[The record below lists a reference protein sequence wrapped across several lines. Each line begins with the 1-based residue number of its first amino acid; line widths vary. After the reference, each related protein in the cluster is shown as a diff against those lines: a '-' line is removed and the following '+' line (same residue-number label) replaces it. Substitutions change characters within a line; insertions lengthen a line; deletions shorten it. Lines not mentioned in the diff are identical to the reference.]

1 MSTTPTTSPDS
12 APPAPPASAP
22 EVRRELSPLERWY
35 WIADRI
41 APLNVVGRV
50 RLHGP
55 VTGAALRSALTALQ
69 ARHPLLRV
77 AIEPG
82 GPGEEP
88 RFTPV
93 VDRPIP
99 LDHRVLDDPAAGDA
113 WQRVIDRELV
123 NGRVDWRAGPLAT
136 ATVLTSPGPDGGTHD
151 LILSLLHVIADGT
164 TVISLLRQ
172 WAELAAGLPVG
183 ARAVLPPAEDLF
195 PAGHRGTAGEAPARA
210 KADRDEADLLRL
222 APRRVDADEAVPF
235 ERRRTRFLHRAL
247 DGAALES
254 LARACRARGVT
265 VHGVLT
271 AAMVHAVATDAG
283 AADGTWYSIG
293 SPVDFRGD
301 LEPAVD
307 PDDVGSYVAT
317 IPSLVEH
324 AAARPLWETAREIST
339 DLRARK
345 ARGEQ
350 FSMIRLIGLS
360 GPRNLAEAMPFV
372 RHLDEK
378 GPINFCVSNIGR
390 FPFPDEVGPWRATGA
405 QFVASL
411 SVVGTFVA
419 TVNSSHHQLVWN
431 FTYAEGTVADE
442 RAARLADR
450 CVETVLAL
458 VRAAD

>member
-93 VDRPIP
+93 DDRPIP

-195 PAGHRGTAGEAPARA
+195 PAGHRGTAGAAPA
-210 KADRDEADLLRL
+210 
-222 APRRVDADEAVPF
+222 
-235 ERRRTRFLHRAL
+235 
-247 DGAALES
+247 G
-254 LARACRARGVT
+254 G
-265 VHGVLT
+265 
-271 AAMVHAVATDAG
+271 
-283 AADGTWYSIG
+283 
-293 SPVDFRGD
+293 
-301 LEPAVD
+301 
-307 PDDVGSYVAT
+307 
-317 IPSLVEH
+317 
-324 AAARPLWETAREIST
+324 
-339 DLRARK
+339 
-345 ARGEQ
+345 
-350 FSMIRLIGLS
+350 
-360 GPRNLAEAMPFV
+360 
-372 RHLDEK
+372 
-378 GPINFCVSNIGR
+378 
-390 FPFPDEVGPWRATGA
+390 
-405 QFVASL
+405 
-411 SVVGTFVA
+411 
-419 TVNSSHHQLVWN
+419 
-431 FTYAEGTVADE
+431 
-442 RAARLADR
+442 
-450 CVETVLAL
+450 
-458 VRAAD
+458 